1 MVRDLTL
8 SADGVRVVV
17 GKAGTGKTYALGVAR
32 HAFALDGYRVV
43 GAAPT
48 GIAAT
53 SLEAEGFEE
62 VATVDRLLVELDQ
75 DARDRGHHA
84 SRAARHDQAETP
96 VLDGRSV
103 LVVDEASMVG
113 SRKLTRLL
121 DHAQQAGA
129 KVVLV
134 GDDHQL
140 GAIDAG
146 GGFRGLRVRLG
157 ASVLTENRRQQQ
169 AWERDALE
177 LVRDGQVDQAVQAY
191 REHDRMVPASSKT
204 ELTLNLVRE
213 WWQAHQQAE
222 TAQRDGEPGGEAV
235 ILAYRR
241 DEVDRLNTTCQ
252 QVMQLNDRLGPEALP
267 VGDRQL
273 HVGDRV
279 VLGRNDLRGLGVANG
294 TRGTVTA
301 VDTQRRALTLKT
313 EQGRQLTLPADY
325 LDRLVLD
332 GRRVVDLA
340 YATTGHKAQGL
351 TRWRALVRI
360 TGQEDAN
367 WLYVQLSRAKADT
380 RLHTIVGPEPHPG
393 AGELDLPDREP
404 PDAYDQLAT
413 ALSRQGGQRLAID
426 TSA

>member
-1 MVRDLTL
+1 
-8 SADGVRVVV
+8 VRVVV

-32 HAFALDGYRVV
+32 HAFALDGYRVL
-43 GAAPT
+43 GAAPR

-62 VATVDRLLVELDQ
+62 VATVDRLLHELDQ
-75 DARDRGHHA
+75 DARPYA
-84 SRAARHDQAETP
+84 SRARRRDQAEAP
-96 VLDGRSV
+96 VLDARSV

-121 DHAQQAGA
+121 DHAHRAGA

-134 GDDHQL
+134 GDDRQL

-157 ASVLTENRRQQQ
+157 ASVLTENRRQQA
-169 AWERDALE
+169 AWEREALE

-191 REHDRMVPASSKT
+191 REHERMVPATSKT
-204 ELTLNLVRE
+204 ELTLNLVRD

-222 TAQRDGEPGGEAV
+222 TAEREGEPGGEAV

-252 QVMQLNDRLGPEALP
+252 QVMARNGQLGPDALQ
-267 VGDRQL
+267 VGDRQV

-294 TRGTVTA
+294 TRGTVTGLK
-301 VDTQRRALTLKT
+301 VKDRTLRLRT
-313 EQGRQLTLPADY
+313 EQGRQLTLPANY
-325 LDRLVLD
+325 LD
-332 GRRVVDLA
+332 GR
-340 YATTGHKAQGL
+340 H
-351 TRWRALVRI
+351 
-360 TGQEDAN
+360 
-367 WLYVQLSRAKADT
+367 
-380 RLHTIVGPEPHPG
+380 
-393 AGELDLPDREP
+393 
-404 PDAYDQLAT
+404 
-413 ALSRQGGQRLAID
+413 
-426 TSA
+426 SAR